1 MVGEGGGGTVDVC
14 VSVCDGIKV
23 DKHVRIHKTA
33 AAAAD
38 GGSAGGDY
46 RHTRK
51 NTHQYKR
58 HRRRLLRCWSLANIH
73 THTESGSMP
82 GLKPARL
89 CVSVG
94 VFFRVRFGAAAALSM
109 EG

>member
-33 AAAAD
+33 AAD

-51 NTHQYKR
+51 KTPTSTNDIGGGCCGAGRWQTYT
-58 HRRRLLRCWSLANIH
+58 H
-73 THTESGSMP
+73 THP
-82 GLKPARL
+82 QR
-89 CVSVG
+89 
-94 VFFRVRFGAAAALSM
+94 AAQCPV
-109 EG
+109 